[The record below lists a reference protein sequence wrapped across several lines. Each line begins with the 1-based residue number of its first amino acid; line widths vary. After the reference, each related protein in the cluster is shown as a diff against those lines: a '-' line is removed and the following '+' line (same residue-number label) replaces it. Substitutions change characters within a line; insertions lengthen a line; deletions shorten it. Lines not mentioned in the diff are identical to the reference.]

1 MTKTRFLT
9 LIGLSGLIL
18 VGCGGTNEPEL
29 SLLNVEQAQ
38 VDIPVYIAESDHM
51 EVENITY
58 VGEGE
63 GFSVYAGR
71 DHDDNWCALLDVEP
85 PANSPDDWSVAGS
98 CASSEDFAERGVW
111 VQSGT
116 LSGTYTAQL
125 LPDNF
130 TGEIEPDLERINDN
144 LAAK

>member
-1 MTKTRFLT
+1 MTKTRFLM
-9 LIGLSGLIL
+9 LMGFSGLL
-18 VGCGGTNEPEL
+18 LAGCGGANEPEF
-29 SLLNVEQAQ
+29 SLLDDEQAQ
-38 VDIPVYIAESDHM
+38 VDIPAHVAESDHL

-63 GFSVYAGR
+63 GFTVYAGLDR
-71 DHDDNWCALLDVEP
+71 GANWCVLLNVEP

-111 VQSGT
+111 VQSESV
-116 LSGTYTAQL
+116 SGTYTAQL

-130 TGEIEPDLERINDN
+130 TGEIDPDLERINDN